1 MNDEELHR
9 DYLQSKKEGIRVVC
23 LSTFLKYKKHLGVKR
38 VRSYWGQFDCAKCLA
53 LRKLKPEWMS
63 IHDEVKLNQ
72 IRLQQKKGPLRDLLY
87 HRVQYFRSSINTSRV
102 ELTSNVSDCWY

>member
-1 MNDEELHR
+1 
-9 DYLQSKKEGIRVVC
+9 
-23 LSTFLKYKKHLGVKR
+23 VKR